1 MTEYSSLVTSI
12 ELRPGIED
20 ASTDQINASIAQAFG
35 QVVKTGREGMEK
47 LEGGGWEIVS
57 HSVVRIQ
64 SHLVVTL
71 ILRR

>member
-47 LEGGGWEIVS
+47 LEGGGWE
-57 HSVVRIQ
+57 RGNGEA
-64 SHLVVTL
+64 
-71 ILRR
+71 